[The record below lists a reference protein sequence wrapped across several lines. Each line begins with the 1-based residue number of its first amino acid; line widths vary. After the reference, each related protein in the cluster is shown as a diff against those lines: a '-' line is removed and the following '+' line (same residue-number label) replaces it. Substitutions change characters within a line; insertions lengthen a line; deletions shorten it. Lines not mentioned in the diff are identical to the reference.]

1 MNLTNLP
8 LEWANYLSI
17 IVFLCLFVLVWL
29 IPQQA
34 VYEDAPDQA
43 RWRDIRLWATLLIA
57 VQLLLY
63 AVFN

>member
-17 IVFLCLFVLVWL
+17 IAFLCLFVLVWL
-29 IPQQA
+29 IPQHA
-34 VYEDAPDQA
+34 VYEDAPDQS
-43 RWRDIRLWATLLIA
+43 RWRDIRLWATILIA

>member
-1 MNLTNLP
+1 MNLATLP

-17 IVFLCLFVLVWL
+17 IGFLCLFVLVWL

-34 VYEDAPDQA
+34 VYEDAPDQS
-43 RWRDIRLWATLLIA
+43 RWRDIRLWATVLIA
-57 VQLLLY
+57 IQLFLY